1 MSAAGSVSWRT
12 PKPTTRIGADRLE
25 RTDAAAPR
33 LEQVV
38 AGRQGT
44 GRDHRAGGGA
54 ADANAAERPRQ
65 RIADEDALSRHEDAL
80 PVGLDQRLAAEVVRH
95 DDADLGKL
103 GAKVARLAAR
113 AVAAGRPGLQP
124 LERGRLAAARE
135 QDAAER
141 RQVIGD
147 RAVDEAVA
155 RHRRDPGD
163 AGELEHHVG
172 FVPRARRRRPARSGT
187 PIPAPPS
194 PARRSRPG
202 RCGWRR
208 WCSSGRPCPPASVR
222 RPARRDRSIASR
234 SRRRSPASSIAG
246 RRRWSV
252 NGAWLALLK

>member
-1 MSAAGSVSWRT
+1 M
-12 PKPTTRIGADRLE
+12 RIGADRLE

-38 AGRQGT
+38 AGRQGA

-80 PVGLDQRLAAEVVRH
+80 PVRLDQRLAAEVVRH
-95 DDADLGKL
+95 DDADLGEL
-103 GAKVARLAAR
+103 GAIVARLAAR

-155 RHRRDPGD
+155 RHRRDPGH

-172 FVPRARRRRPARSGT
+172 PSLERVGVDLLDRVRRSEHRLHPLVGLGPDVAAGVAGVHQVGLALRPAFVGPHAAIDQSLRALDVAGGEQH
-187 PIPAPPS
+187 
-194 PARRSRPG
+194 RRAQADG
-202 RCGWRR
+202 R
-208 WCSSGRPCPPASVR
+208 
-222 RPARRDRSIASR
+222 
-234 SRRRSPASSIAG
+234 
-246 RRRWSV
+246 
-252 NGAWLALLK
+252 